1 VERPVPG
8 VVRDGIPDEFATHP
22 AFRDRQHRSFANPIP
37 TSTDRLLAAI
47 DTHSWALLSDPADR
61 DAAVH
66 RIRGY
71 LDGRPE
77 TSSGEFVLPM
87 TTEVLRA
94 LRR

>member
-1 VERPVPG
+1 MPG

-77 TSSGEFVLPM
+77 TSSWEFVLPM
-87 TTEVLRA
+87 TSDVLRA